1 MSTDRSTQIPQRNLL
16 LTVLAERIQKYLS
29 RRGLGSRR
37 EIENWIREGRIE
49 VDGRKAVLGSTVSDG
64 DLIAIDQQSH
74 RVRVGPRAAPR
85 IIVYHKPIGE
95 ICTRADSK
103 GRPTVFDHLPRLR
116 SARWISV
123 GRLDI
128 NTSGLLLFTTD
139 GDLAHRLMHPSG
151 GMEREYRCRIH
162 GEASRERID
171 RLRKGITL
179 SGDLC
184 RFERVRA
191 RGGGGTNRWYDVVL
205 REGRYRE
212 VRRMWSAIGCTVN
225 RLIRIRYGGVSLP
238 RDLKPGD
245 HRPLYADEL
254 SELLG
259 EVSDKA
265 STPRSARPI
274 SKRQAKSVHRK

>member
-1 MSTDRSTQIPQRNLL
+1 L

-49 VDGRKAVLGSTVSDG
+49 VDGRDAVLGSTVSDG

-74 RVRVGPRAAPR
+74 RVSLRPRTAPR
-85 IIVYHKPIGE
+85 IIVYHKPVGE

-116 SARWISV
+116 SARWIGV

-151 GMEREYRCRIH
+151 GIEREYRCRIH
-162 GEASRERID
+162 GEVSRERVD

-179 SGDLC
+179 SGYSC
-184 RFERVRA
+184 RFERVRV
-191 RGGGGTNRWYDVVL
+191 RGGRGTNRWYDVVV

-225 RLIRIRYGGVSLP
+225 RLIRIRYGGISLP
-238 RDLKPGD
+238 RDLKPGY
-245 HRPLYADEL
+245 HRALYADEL
-254 SELLG
+254 SGLLQD
-259 EVSDKA
+259 VSVET
-265 STPRSARPI
+265 SSPRSARVI
-274 SKRQAKSVHRK
+274 SKRQAKSVRRK

>member
-1 MSTDRSTQIPQRNLL
+1 M
-16 LTVLAERIQKYLS
+16 TVLAERIQKYLS

-37 EIENWIREGRIE
+37 TIEGWIREGRIE
-49 VDGRKAVLGSTVSDG
+49 VDGRKAILGSTVSDG

-74 RVRVGPRAAPR
+74 RVRVGRRTAPR
-85 IIVYHKPIGE
+85 IIMYHKPTGE

-139 GDLAHRLMHPSG
+139 GDLAHQLMHPSG
-151 GMEREYRCRIH
+151 GLQREYRCRIH
-162 GEASRERID
+162 GEASREHID

-179 SGDLC
+179 SGYLC
-184 RFERVRA
+184 RFERVRV
-191 RGGGGTNRWYDVVL
+191 RDGHGTNRWYDVVV

-225 RLIRIRYGGVSLP
+225 RLIRIRYGGLNLP
-238 RDLKPGD
+238 LDLKPGH
-245 HRPLYADEL
+245 HRPLHADEL
-254 SELLG
+254 SALLRDDSV
-259 EVSDKA
+259 EES
-265 STPRSARPI
+265 SPRSVRANSR
-274 SKRQAKSVHRK
+274 RQAKSTHRKQSAENNRA

>member
-1 MSTDRSTQIPQRNLL
+1 MSTDRSTRISQRSLL

-49 VDGRKAVLGSTVSDG
+49 VGGRNAVLGSTVSDG

-74 RVRVGPRAAPR
+74 RVSLGPRTAPR
-85 IIVYHKPIGE
+85 IIVYHKPVGE

-116 SARWISV
+116 SARWIGV

-139 GDLAHRLMHPSG
+139 GDLAHRLMHPSSG
-151 GMEREYRCRIH
+151 IEREYRCRIH
-162 GEASRERID
+162 GEVSRERID
-171 RLRKGITL
+171 RMRKGVTL
-179 SGDLC
+179 SGYSC
-184 RFERVRA
+184 RFERVRV
-191 RGGGGTNRWYDVVL
+191 RGGRGTNRWYDVVV

-225 RLIRIRYGGVSLP
+225 RLIRIRYGGISLP
-238 RDLKPGD
+238 RDLKPGY
-245 HRPLYADEL
+245 HRSLYADEL
-254 SELLG
+254 SGLLRD
-259 EVSDKA
+259 VSVET
-265 STPRSARPI
+265 SSPRSGRVI
-274 SKRQAKSVHRK
+274 SKRQAKSVRRK

>member
-1 MSTDRSTQIPQRNLL
+1 MSTDRSTRIRQHSPL

-49 VDGRKAVLGSTVSDG
+49 VDGRDAVLGSTVSDG

-74 RVRVGPRAAPR
+74 RVSRRPRTAPR
-85 IIVYHKPIGE
+85 IIVYHKPVGE

-116 SARWISV
+116 SARWIGV

-151 GMEREYRCRIH
+151 GIEREYRCRIH
-162 GEASRERID
+162 GEVSRERVD

-179 SGDLC
+179 SGYSC
-184 RFERVRA
+184 RFERVRV
-191 RGGGGTNRWYDVVL
+191 RGGRGTNRWYDVVV

-225 RLIRIRYGGVSLP
+225 RLIRIRYGGISLP
-238 RDLKPGD
+238 RDLKPGY
-245 HRPLYADEL
+245 HRALYADEL
-254 SELLG
+254 SGLLQD
-259 EVSDKA
+259 VSVET
-265 STPRSARPI
+265 SSPRSARVI
-274 SKRQAKSVHRK
+274 SKRQAKSVRRK

>member
-1 MSTDRSTQIPQRNLL
+1 M
-16 LTVLAERIQKYLS
+16 
-29 RRGLGSRR
+29 
-37 EIENWIREGRIE
+37 
-49 VDGRKAVLGSTVSDG
+49 LGSTVGEG
-64 DLIAIDQQSH
+64 DLLVIDQQPH
-74 RVRVGPRAAPR
+74 RVSLKPRTAPR

-95 ICTRADSK
+95 ICTRSDSK
-103 GRPTVFDHLPRLR
+103 RRATVFDHLPKLR
-116 SARWISV
+116 SERWISV

-151 GMEREYRCRIH
+151 GMEREYRCRVH
-162 GEASRERID
+162 GDASQERID

-184 RFERVRA
+184 RFERVRV

-225 RLIRIRYGGVSLP
+225 RLIRIRYGGISLP
-238 RDLKPGD
+238 RDLEPGH
-245 HRPLYADEL
+245 HRSLYADEL
-254 SELLG
+254 SGLLQD
-259 EVSDKA
+259 VSVET
-265 STPRSARPI
+265 SSPRSARVI
-274 SKRQAKSVHRK
+274 SKRQAKSVRRK

>member
-1 MSTDRSTQIPQRNLL
+1 MSTDRSTRIRQRSLL

-49 VDGRKAVLGSTVSDG
+49 VDGRKAVLGSSVSDG
-64 DLIAIDQQSH
+64 DLIAIDQQSY
-74 RVRVGPRAAPR
+74 RVSLGPRTAPR

-95 ICTRADSK
+95 ICTRTDSR

-139 GDLAHRLMHPSG
+139 GELAHRLMHPSG

-179 SGDLC
+179 SGHLC
-184 RFERVRA
+184 RFERVRV
-191 RGGGGTNRWYDVVL
+191 RGGRGTNRWYDVVV

-225 RLIRIRYGGVSLP
+225 RLIRIRYGGVILP
-238 RDLKPGD
+238 RDLKPGY
-245 HRPLYADEL
+245 HRSLYADEL
-254 SELLG
+254 SELLRD
-259 EVSDKA
+259 VSVEA
-265 STPRSARPI
+265 SASRSARAVR
-274 SKRQAKSVHRK
+274 KHQAKSIRRK

>member
-1 MSTDRSTQIPQRNLL
+1 M
-16 LTVLAERIQKYLS
+16 AERIQKYLS

-74 RVRVGPRAAPR
+74 RVSLGPRTAPR
-85 IIVYHKPIGE
+85 IIVYHKPVGE

-116 SARWISV
+116 SARWIGV

-179 SGDLC
+179 SGYPC
-184 RFERVRA
+184 RFERVRV
-191 RGGGGTNRWYDVVL
+191 RGGRGTNRWYDVVV

-225 RLIRIRYGGVSLP
+225 RLIRIRYGGISLP
-238 RDLKPGD
+238 RDLEPGH

-254 SELLG
+254 SGLLRD
-259 EVSDKA
+259 VSVEA
-265 STPRSARPI
+265 SSPRSARAI
-274 SKRQAKSVHRK
+274 SKRQAKSVRRK

>member
-1 MSTDRSTQIPQRNLL
+1 MSTDRSTRISQRSLL

-49 VDGRKAVLGSTVSDG
+49 VGGRNAVLGSTVSDG

-74 RVRVGPRAAPR
+74 RVSLRPRTAPR
-85 IIVYHKPIGE
+85 IIVYHKPVGE
-95 ICTRADSK
+95 ICTRADNK
-103 GRPTVFDHLPRLR
+103 ERPTVFDHLPRLR
-116 SARWISV
+116 SARWIGV

-151 GMEREYRCRIH
+151 GIEREYRCRIH
-162 GEASRERID
+162 GEVSRGRID
-171 RLRKGITL
+171 RMRKGVTL
-179 SGDLC
+179 SGCSC
-184 RFERVRA
+184 RFERVRV
-191 RGGGGTNRWYDVVL
+191 RGGRGTNRWYDVVV

-225 RLIRIRYGGVSLP
+225 RLIRIRYGGISLP
-238 RDLKPGD
+238 RDLKPGY
-245 HRPLYADEL
+245 HRALYADEL
-254 SELLG
+254 SGLLRDLSV
-259 EVSDKA
+259 EA
-265 STPRSARPI
+265 SSPRSARVI
-274 SKRQAKSVHRK
+274 SKRQTKSVRRK

>member
-1 MSTDRSTQIPQRNLL
+1 MSTDRSTRIRQHSPL

-49 VDGRKAVLGSTVSDG
+49 VDGRDAVLGSTVSDG

-74 RVRVGPRAAPR
+74 RVSLRPRTAPR
-85 IIVYHKPIGE
+85 IIVYHKPVGE
-95 ICTRADSK
+95 VCTRADSK

-116 SARWISV
+116 SARWIGV

-179 SGDLC
+179 SGYPC
-184 RFERVRA
+184 RFEHVRVR
-191 RGGGGTNRWYDVVL
+191 GGR
-205 REGRYRE
+205 
-212 VRRMWSAIGCTVN
+212 
-225 RLIRIRYGGVSLP
+225 
-238 RDLKPGD
+238 
-245 HRPLYADEL
+245 
-254 SELLG
+254 
-259 EVSDKA
+259 
-265 STPRSARPI
+265 
-274 SKRQAKSVHRK
+274 

>member
-74 RVRVGPRAAPR
+74 RVRVGPPAAPR

-151 GMEREYRCRIH
+151 GMEREYRCRIL
-162 GEASRERID
+162 GEASQERID

-184 RFERVRA
+184 RFERVRV

-212 VRRMWSAIGCTVN
+212 VRRMWSTIGCTVN

-259 EVSDKA
+259 EVSDEA
-265 STPRSARPI
+265 STSRSARPI

>member
-1 MSTDRSTQIPQRNLL
+1 MSTDRSTRIRQRSLL

-49 VDGRKAVLGSTVSDG
+49 VDGRKAVLGSSVSDG

-74 RVRVGPRAAPR
+74 RVSLGPRTTPR
-85 IIVYHKPIGE
+85 IIVYHKPVGE

-116 SARWISV
+116 SARWIGV

-162 GEASRERID
+162 GEASRERIY

-179 SGDLC
+179 SGYPC
-184 RFERVRA
+184 RFERVRV
-191 RGGGGTNRWYDVVL
+191 RGGRGTNRWYDVVV

-212 VRRMWSAIGCTVN
+212 VRRMWSAIGCKVN
-225 RLIRIRYGGVSLP
+225 RLIRIRYGGISLP
-238 RDLKPGD
+238 RDLEPGH
-245 HRPLYADEL
+245 HRSLYADEL
-254 SELLG
+254 SGLLRD
-259 EVSDKA
+259 VSVEA
-265 STPRSARPI
+265 SSPRSARAI
-274 SKRQAKSVHRK
+274 SKRQAKSVRRK

>member
-1 MSTDRSTQIPQRNLL
+1 MSTDRSTRIRQRSLL

-49 VDGRKAVLGSTVSDG
+49 VGGRNAVLGSTVSDG

-74 RVRVGPRAAPR
+74 RVSLGPRTAPR
-85 IIVYHKPIGE
+85 IIVYHKPVGE

-116 SARWISV
+116 SARWIGV

-139 GDLAHRLMHPSG
+139 G
-151 GMEREYRCRIH
+151 IH
-162 GEASRERID
+162 GEVSRGRID
-171 RLRKGITL
+171 RMRKGITL
-179 SGDLC
+179 SGYPC
-184 RFERVRA
+184 RFERVRV
-191 RGGGGTNRWYDVVL
+191 RGGRGTNRLYDVVV

-225 RLIRIRYGGVSLP
+225 RLIRIRYGGISLP
-238 RDLKPGD
+238 RDLKPGY
-245 HRPLYADEL
+245 HRSLYADEL
-254 SELLG
+254 SGLLRD
-259 EVSDKA
+259 VSVET
-265 STPRSARPI
+265 SSPRSGRVI
-274 SKRQAKSVHRK
+274 SKRQAKSVRRK

>member
-1 MSTDRSTQIPQRNLL
+1 MSTDRSTRISQRSLL

-49 VDGRKAVLGSTVSDG
+49 VGGRNAVLGSTVSDG

-74 RVRVGPRAAPR
+74 RVSLGPRTAPR
-85 IIVYHKPIGE
+85 IIVYHKPVGE

-116 SARWISV
+116 SARWIGV

-139 GDLAHRLMHPSG
+139 GDLAHRLMHPSSG
-151 GMEREYRCRIH
+151 IEREYRCRIH
-162 GEASRERID
+162 GEVSRERID
-171 RLRKGITL
+171 RMRKGVTL
-179 SGDLC
+179 SGYSC
-184 RFERVRA
+184 RFERVRV
-191 RGGGGTNRWYDVVL
+191 RGGRGTNRWYDVVV

-225 RLIRIRYGGVSLP
+225 RLIRIRYGGISLP
-238 RDLKPGD
+238 RDLKPGY
-245 HRPLYADEL
+245 HRSLYADEL
-254 SELLG
+254 SGLLQD
-259 EVSDKA
+259 VSVET
-265 STPRSARPI
+265 SSPRSGRVI
-274 SKRQAKSVHRK
+274 SKRQAKSVRRK

>member
-1 MSTDRSTQIPQRNLL
+1 MSTDRSSQIRQRSLL
-16 LTVLAERIQKYLS
+16 LTILAERIQKYLS

-49 VDGRKAVLGSTVSDG
+49 VDGRKAVLGSTVSEG
-64 DLIAIDQQSH
+64 DLLAIDQQSH
-74 RVRVGPRAAPR
+74 RVSLKPRTAPR
-85 IIVYHKPIGE
+85 IILYHKPIGE

-103 GRPTVFDHLPRLR
+103 RRPTVFDHLPRLR

-171 RLRKGITL
+171 RLRQGITL
-179 SGDLC
+179 SGHQC
-184 RFERVRA
+184 RFERVRV
-191 RGGGGTNRWYDVVL
+191 RGGPGTNRWYDVVV

-225 RLIRIRYGGVSLP
+225 RLIRIRYGGVILP
-238 RDLKPGD
+238 RDLKPGY
-245 HRPLYADEL
+245 HRSLYADEL
-254 SELLG
+254 SELLLD
-259 EVSDKA
+259 VSVEA
-265 STPRSARPI
+265 STSRSARAVR
-274 SKRQAKSVHRK
+274 KRQAKSIRRK

>member
-1 MSTDRSTQIPQRNLL
+1 MSTDRSTQICQRSLL
-16 LTVLAERIQKYLS
+16 LTELAERIQKYLS

-37 EIENWIREGRIE
+37 EIENWIRQGRIE
-49 VDGRKAVLGSTVSDG
+49 VDGRKAILGSTVSDG

-74 RVRVGPRAAPR
+74 RVSLGPRAASR
-85 IIVYHKPIGE
+85 IIVYHKPVGE

-162 GEASRERID
+162 GETSRERID

-184 RFERVRA
+184 RFERVRV
-191 RGGGGTNRWYDVVL
+191 RGGCGTNRWYDVVI

-238 RDLKPGD
+238 RDLKPGH
-245 HRPLYADEL
+245 HRPLYTDEL
-254 SELLG
+254 SELLRD
-259 EVSDKA
+259 VSVEA

>member
-1 MSTDRSTQIPQRNLL
+1 M

-49 VDGRKAVLGSTVSDG
+49 VGGRNAVLGSTVSDG

-74 RVRVGPRAAPR
+74 RVSLGPRTAPR
-85 IIVYHKPIGE
+85 IIVYHKPVGE
-95 ICTRADSK
+95 ICPRADSK

-116 SARWISV
+116 SARWIGV

-139 GDLAHRLMHPSG
+139 GDLAHRLMHPSSG
-151 GMEREYRCRIH
+151 IEREYRCRIH
-162 GEASRERID
+162 GEVSRGRID
-171 RLRKGITL
+171 RMRKGITL
-179 SGDLC
+179 SGYPC
-184 RFERVRA
+184 RFERVRV
-191 RGGGGTNRWYDVVL
+191 RGGRGTNRWYDVVV

-225 RLIRIRYGGVSLP
+225 RLIRIRYGGISLP
-238 RDLKPGD
+238 RDLKPGY
-245 HRPLYADEL
+245 HRSLYADEL
-254 SELLG
+254 SGLLRD
-259 EVSDKA
+259 VSVET
-265 STPRSARPI
+265 SSPRSGRVI
-274 SKRQAKSVHRK
+274 SKRQAKSVRRK